1 MRIPA
6 LFTLVTLSSL
16 LINSAAIAAPDAPAI
31 KITQADT
38 HLDVTIGGK
47 PFTSYWFG
55 KRDDRIYVRP
65 FFFPVYAPGD
75 VEVTA
80 DQYSLKA
87 RVPKTDHPHHQS
99 LYVAHGDVNGADHW
113 SLGKDGKGTGQPKQN
128 HIKFD
133 SVGSDRFVE
142 ELVWDD
148 KEAKPMLNEVRT
160 VHFVVY
166 SDGTRAVDIKSA
178 FTPADGPVTFH
189 DTKEAGLMSV
199 RMATEMKGHPTIT
212 QSTGAGGEGMA
223 GEKLTWGKAADWC
236 DESGL
241 IGGKPFGV
249 AIFDAPSNP
258 GHPAHWHVRAYGLMS
273 ANIWGLSEFDKK
285 NPKGAGDETIEKGKT
300 VTFHYRAVIHAGMAA
315 DAKLAEKYKELCGG
329 VTWIFWMRSSTW
341 CR

>member
-1 MRIPA
+1 MRILA
-6 LFTLVTLSSL
+6 LLTLVILCL
-16 LINSAAIAAPDAPAI
+16 LIINTTAIAAPDAPAI

-38 HLDVTIGGK
+38 HLDVTAGGK
-47 PFTSYWFG
+47 PFTTYWFG
-55 KRDDRIYVRP
+55 KRADRIYVRP

-80 DQYSLKA
+80 DQYSLKEKE
-87 RVPKTDHPHHQS
+87 PKKTDHPHHQS

-128 HIKFD
+128 HVKFD
-133 SVGSDRFVE
+133 SVGDDRFVE
-142 ELVWDD
+142 HLVWDD
-148 KEAKPMLNEVRT
+148 KEGKPMLNEVRT
-160 VHFVVY
+160 VHFIVY
-166 SDGTRAVDIKSA
+166 PDGARAIDIKSA

-199 RMATEMKGHPTIT
+199 RMATEMKDHPTIT
-212 QSTGAGGEGMA
+212 QSTGVSGEGKE

-249 AIFDAPSNP
+249 AIFDAPANP

-300 VTFHYRAVIHAGMAA
+300 VTFHYRAVIHAGMAG
-315 DAKLAEKYKELCGG
+315 DAKLAEKYKEFAGE
-329 VTWIFWMRSSTW
+329 
-341 CR
+341 